1 LVKIKLV
8 MPIPLSYSYRN
19 LLARR
24 LTSLLTALGM
34 ALVVFVFAAALMLS
48 EGLRRTLVATGSFDN
63 AVVLRA
69 GSETEVQ
76 SAIDRTQAG
85 IIGSQPEI
93 ARGPEG
99 PLVASEAIILINLPK
114 RGTNR
119 PANVMIRGV
128 QPASF
133 PLRREVKLAAG
144 RWFRLGSNELVA
156 GQQVSQRF
164 QGAGLG
170 ENLRFAM
177 RSWRVVGL
185 FDAGNTGFASEIWGD
200 VEQLLQAFRRTAFS
214 SVILRLQ
221 DAAAFTA
228 LKSRL
233 ESDPRL
239 PVQVRREVE
248 FYESQS
254 KRLADFIRIL
264 GMVLTGIFGLGAV
277 LGAMVT
283 MYAQVGAR
291 IAEIGTLRALGFTRR
306 DILLAFLVEA
316 SLLGLAGGLLG
327 LAPASLLNYYTL
339 STVNW
344 ASFAELSFR
353 FRLTPAIILKSLA
366 FGWLMGLC
374 GGLLPA
380 LKAARLP
387 LLEALRAP

>member
-1 LVKIKLV
+1 

-24 LTSLLTALGM
+24 LTSFLTAAGM

-85 IIGSQPEI
+85 IVASQPEI

-99 PLVASEAIILINLPK
+99 PLVASEAIVLINLLK

-133 PLRREVKLAAG
+133 PLRREVKLAEG
-144 RWFRLGSNELVA
+144 RWFRPGSNELVA
-156 GQQVSQRF
+156 GLQVARRF

-177 RSWRVVGL
+177 RTWRTVGL
-185 FDAGNTGFASEIWGD
+185 FDAGNTGFNSEIWGD
-200 VEQLLQAFRRTAFS
+200 VEQLLQAFRRTGFS
-214 SVILRLQ
+214 SAILRLREPL
-221 DAAAFTA
+221 AFEG

-233 ESDPRL
+233 EADPRL

-248 FYESQS
+248 FYEAQS

-291 IAEIGTLRALGFTRR
+291 IGEIGTMRALGFPRQ
-306 DILLAFLVEA
+306 DILIAFLVEA
-316 SLLGLAGGLLG
+316 SLLGLAGGVIGLL
-327 LAPASLLNYYTL
+327 PASLLNFYTL

-353 FRLTPAIILKSLA
+353 FSLTPAIILESLA
-366 FGWLMGLC
+366 FGVGMGFL